1 MTFLTIRFLENMSHE
16 RSFANQQN
24 TTQISNPLSIL
35 NCFLYGGRS
44 FINNVTSPS

>member
-16 RSFANQQN
+16 GSFANQQN